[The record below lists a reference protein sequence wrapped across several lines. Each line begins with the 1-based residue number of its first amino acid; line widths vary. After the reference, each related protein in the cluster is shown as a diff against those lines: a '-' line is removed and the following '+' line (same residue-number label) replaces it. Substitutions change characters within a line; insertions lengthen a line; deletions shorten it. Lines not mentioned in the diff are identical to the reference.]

1 MKQLTVYIFLVVASI
16 TVRAQSQL
24 TLSDAINTAMKNS
37 LDIQLANNLIE
48 ANTILNNYG
57 VAGGLPLVTTN
68 VTDNE
73 RVSNINQKLNS
84 GENISRN
91 GAANNILG
99 MDATASILLYNGN
112 RVVATK
118 KRLGLLQQQSQEL
131 LNAQIQNIIAGVTTG
146 YYDIV
151 RQQSYMKT
159 IDRSIEASNQQLDI
173 VKARQSVGLANN
185 ADLFQAQIDLNALL
199 QAKQSQQVII
209 DQSKTELLRL
219 LTLRAD
225 SAININD
232 TIIVDKE
239 IPLDVILNSLNKN
252 AEVLAAEEQISINE
266 QIVNE
271 TAALRYPS
279 VRATTGFNFTRN
291 QSAGGQ
297 LLLNQNYGPYV
308 GVSIGIPIYNGSI
321 FRRQQQVASINVRN
335 ADLNKK
341 VLVRDFSSQVVKSYQ
356 SYASALQQIITEQKN
371 YELSN
376 KLLEL
381 ALQRFRLKQAT
392 IVDVKNAQQSFE
404 ESGYRLVNLNFAAK
418 SSEIELKRLANQLS
432 L

>member
-1 MKQLTVYIFLVVASI
+1 MKPLTVYIFLVVATI
-16 TVRAQSQL
+16 TVNAQNQL
-24 TLSDAINTAMKNS
+24 ILSDAINTAMKNS
-37 LDIQLANNLIE
+37 LDIQLAKNLIE
-48 ANTILNNYG
+48 ANTIFNNYG
-57 VAGGLPLVTTN
+57 VAGGLPLVTSTL
-68 VTDNE
+68 TDNE
-73 RVSNINQKLNS
+73 QVSNINQKINT
-84 GENISRN
+84 GESITRN
-91 GAANNILG
+91 GAATNNFVVGLAG
-99 MDATASILLYNGN
+99 SILLYNGN

-159 IDRSIEASNQQLDI
+159 IDRSIEASHQQLDI

-219 LTLRAD
+219 LTLKAD

-232 TIIVDKE
+232 TIIVDAA
-239 IPLDVILNSLNKN
+239 ISLDVILNSLHKN
-252 AEVLAAEEQISINE
+252 AEIQAAEEQISINE
-266 QIVNE
+266 QVVNE
-271 TAALRYPS
+271 TSALRYPS
-279 VRATTGFNFTRN
+279 IRANTGFNFTRN
-291 QSAGGQ
+291 KAAGGQ

-308 GVSIGIPIYNGSI
+308 GVSIGIPIYNGSVY
-321 FRRQQQVASINVRN
+321 RRQLQVASINVRN
-335 ADLNKK
+335 ADLDKK
-341 VLVRDFSSQVVKSYQ
+341 ILVRDYSSQVIKSYQ
-356 SYASALQQIITEQKN
+356 SYTAALQQIITEQKN

-376 KLLEL
+376 QLLEL
-381 ALQRFRLKQAT
+381 ALQRFSLKQAT

-418 SSEIELKRLANQLS
+418 SAEIELKRLANQLS